1 MRSSPPEPGS
11 DMRGLRDLRVLVT
24 GAGQGI
30 GRAVAERFAAEGA
43 RVALNDLRAD
53 DAFRARVAAMA
64 PAAAGAHLVV
74 PGDVAK
80 EEDAARIIAE
90 AIAALGGLD
99 VLVNNAGIQIE
110 TPSHEVSLE
119 TFEQVIGVNMR
130 GTFLCS
136 RAALA
141 YWVARGEKGSIINTS
156 SVHETMPKPG
166 YLSYSASKGA
176 IGNMTRT
183 LALEYAGRGIRVNAV
198 APGGTDTP
206 LNPGLA
212 DPAVRARANALIPI
226 GHVASPEEIAGAFAF
241 LASADA
247 AYVTGHTLVV
257 DGGLGLQLPFGG
269 AGERP

>member
-1 MRSSPPEPGS
+1 
-11 DMRGLRDLRVLVT
+11 MRGLRGLRVLVT

-30 GRAVAERFAAEGA
+30 GRAVAERFASEGA
-43 RVALNDLRAD
+43 RVALNDIRAG
-53 DAFRARVAAMA
+53 DAFVARVAAMA
-64 PAAAGAHLVV
+64 PAASGTHLAIA
-74 PGDVAK
+74 GDVAD
-80 EEDAARIIAE
+80 EQDAGRIVAE
-90 AIAALGGLD
+90 AIAGLGGLD
-99 VLVNNAGIQIE
+99 ILVNNAGIQIE

-119 TFEQVIGVNMR
+119 TFERVIGVNMR

-141 YWVARGEKGSIINTS
+141 HWVARGEKGSIINTS
-156 SVHETMPKPG
+156 SVHQTMPKPG

-183 LALEYAGRGIRVNAV
+183 LALEYARHGIRVNAV

-212 DPAVRARANALIPI
+212 DPMERARADAMIPI
-226 GHVASPEEIAGAFAF
+226 GRVATPEEIAGAFAF

-257 DGGLGLQLPFGG
+257 DGGLSLQLPFGG
-269 AGERP
+269 AG